1 MSPFLQNFFKP
12 FRSRPSLQENLEQ
25 ARQEAARFQAA
36 WEASQKEAA
45 ALSEK
50 NNALLSRIAALE
62 SDRASQWNCLLDYSG
77 KPQSP
82 EKDGV

>member
-1 MSPFLQNFFKP
+1 MSPFLQNFFRAFHAYP
-12 FRSRPSLQENLEQ
+12 QLQEDLDL
-25 ARQEAARFQAA
+25 ARQEAARFRAA
-36 WEASQKEAA
+36 WESAQKEMA

-50 NNALLSRIAALE
+50 NNVLLSRIAALE

-82 EKDGV
+82 GKEAD

>member
-1 MSPFLQNFFKP
+1 MLPFLQNLLKAFCP
-12 FRSRPSLQENLEQ
+12 PSPEDLNQ

-36 WEASQKEAA
+36 WESAQKEAA

-62 SDRASQWNCLLDYSG
+62 SDRASQWNCLLDYSE
-77 KPQSP
+77 KPQTP
-82 EKDGV
+82 EKEVA

>member
-1 MSPFLQNFFKP
+1 MSPFLQNLFKA
-12 FRSRPSLQENLEQ
+12 FRPYPQLQEDLER
-25 ARQEAARFQAA
+25 ARQDAARFQAA
-36 WEASQKEAA
+36 WESSQKEAA

-62 SDRASQWNCLLDYSG
+62 LDRSSQWNCLLDYSG
-77 KPQSP
+77 KPQFP